1 MSKLKSAHFFL
12 ISLGI
17 FLGIPLGTG
26 VGTFIYADGFAYL
39 SNNPKAC
46 MNCHV
51 MKSQF
56 DSWQASSH
64 HTIAKCNDCHAQGT
78 VLEKYSQK
86 AVNGFLHSFA
96 FTTGYYHDPIF
107 IKDFNQRIVQRSC
120 LSCHSQFIES
130 SHFNKDEFNKKN
142 CTDCHREVGH
152 RKW

>member
-1 MSKLKSAHFFL
+1 MRSINYFL
-12 ISLGI
+12 VLLGI
-17 FLGIPLGTG
+17 SIGIPLGTG
-26 VGTFIYADGFAYL
+26 VGTFFYADGLSYL
-39 SNNPKAC
+39 SNNPRAC

-64 HTIAKCNDCHAQGT
+64 HTVAKCNDCHTQGNT
-78 VLEKYSQK
+78 LTKYSQK

-107 IKDFNQRIVQRSC
+107 IKGFNQKTAQRSC
-120 LSCHSQFIES
+120 LGCHAQMVEA
-130 SHFNKDEFNKKN
+130 SHFNIETFKQKS